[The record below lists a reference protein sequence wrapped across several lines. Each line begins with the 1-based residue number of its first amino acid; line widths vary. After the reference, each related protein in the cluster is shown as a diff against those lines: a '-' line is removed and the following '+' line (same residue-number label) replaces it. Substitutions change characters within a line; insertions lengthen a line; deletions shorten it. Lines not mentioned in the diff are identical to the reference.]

1 VTLLIDTAVVP
12 AHERLDFWLESSCHA
27 YHPLQVR
34 TPSKDA
40 FWAQMWGYDV
50 GPIGVFRIAA
60 AANTMIRT
68 SHEIRASDPE
78 CLHFS
83 VILRGALNAAQDRRT
98 TLVRVGD
105 VFSYETSRPTILRT
119 DEPFEAL
126 VVSVPRHLL
135 GRDAPRISSR
145 TAVGIC
151 QPDGHATAAASF
163 VRRLA
168 RRLEDGSFAPADRST
183 TAEHVLDLIRGLYAG
198 PDWPHERARPAS
210 RAEILLSVES
220 CIESNLGDPDLAPED
235 IAKASFIST
244 RYLHKLFESEGTSVC
259 EWIRKTRLERCAG
272 DLLDAT
278 LRHQTILAIASRW
291 GLPGAQHF
299 SRVFR
304 VEYGCSPREFRRQ
317 SRRGG

>member
-1 VTLLIDTAVVP
+1 MTLLIDTAVVP

-105 VFSYETSRPTILRT
+105 VS
-119 DEPFEAL
+119 
-126 VVSVPRHLL
+126 
-135 GRDAPRISSR
+135 
-145 TAVGIC
+145 
-151 QPDGHATAAASF
+151 
-163 VRRLA
+163 
-168 RRLEDGSFAPADRST
+168 
-183 TAEHVLDLIRGLYAG
+183 
-198 PDWPHERARPAS
+198 
-210 RAEILLSVES
+210 
-220 CIESNLGDPDLAPED
+220 
-235 IAKASFIST
+235 
-244 RYLHKLFESEGTSVC
+244 
-259 EWIRKTRLERCAG
+259 
-272 DLLDAT
+272 
-278 LRHQTILAIASRW
+278 
-291 GLPGAQHF
+291 
-299 SRVFR
+299 
-304 VEYGCSPREFRRQ
+304 
-317 SRRGG
+317 